1 MKCVVGRLCRCA
13 PSIYLLVAVVCGF
26 SSNCMA
32 DISGS
37 GIATSEPFD
46 MTGSMV
52 RMLGGF
58 LFCLGLFGAG
68 IHVYKRYFMQ
78 SCGKVERRLKILE
91 RLPVS
96 AKNSLI
102 LLELDGRELLLA
114 TGPDSPKMLISF
126 SKSEV
131 SFDDTLLD
139 EAVIG
144 DEFNA

>member
-1 MKCVVGRLCRCA
+1 MKCAVGRPYRYIISACLIVLLC
-13 PSIYLLVAVVCGF
+13 CGF
-26 SSNCMA
+26 ERNCFA
-32 DISGS
+32 ELATS
-37 GIATSEPFD
+37 GIATNEPFD

-78 SCGKVERRLKILE
+78 SSGKVERRLRILE

-96 AKNSLI
+96 AKNSL
-102 LLELDGRELLLA
+102 LLVELDGRELLLA
-114 TGPDSPKMLISF
+114 TGPDSPKMLISR
-126 SKSEV
+126 SKREA

-139 EAVIG
+139 ATMIG

>member
-1 MKCVVGRLCRCA
+1 MKCVVDQVYRFVPCLG
-13 PSIYLLVAVVCGF
+13 LVALLCVGF
-26 SSNCMA
+26 GSDCFA
-32 DISGS
+32 EISTS
-37 GIATSEPFD
+37 GIGTSEPFD
-46 MTGSMV
+46 MTGSMI

-96 AKNSLI
+96 AKNSL
-102 LLELDGRELLLA
+102 LLVELDGRELLLA
-114 TGPDSPKMLISF
+114 TGPDSPRMLTSR
-126 SKSEV
+126 SKREV

-139 EAVIG
+139 AAVIG
-144 DEFNA
+144 EEFNA